1 MAVASIVFVDTMIVI
16 EAVDTGCWNAI
27 TGRLRVA
34 TSMECAEELRRG
46 DMWGPRYVPVAEGDI
61 GRASVRDVP
70 LEAKVALRLRYPDAH
85 RLDAGE
91 RDLLALAVDFTGPF
105 ELCSCDKA
113 AVSAIHALGYSD
125 HLVSLEGLAR
135 RVGAR
140 PRRTFRRQY
149 TEQAMR
155 SWKTALLLGQPL

>member
-1 MAVASIVFVDTMIVI
+1 MTAASIVLVDTMIVI

-27 TGRLRVA
+27 AGQLRVA
-34 TSMECAEELRRG
+34 TSVECAEELRRG
-46 DMWGPRYVPVAEGDI
+46 DV
-61 GRASVRDVP
+61 SSS
-70 LEAKVALRLRYPDAH
+70 LRYPDAH

-91 RDLLALAVDFTGPF
+91 RDLLALATDLSDPF

-140 PRRTFRRQY
+140 PRRTLRRQY